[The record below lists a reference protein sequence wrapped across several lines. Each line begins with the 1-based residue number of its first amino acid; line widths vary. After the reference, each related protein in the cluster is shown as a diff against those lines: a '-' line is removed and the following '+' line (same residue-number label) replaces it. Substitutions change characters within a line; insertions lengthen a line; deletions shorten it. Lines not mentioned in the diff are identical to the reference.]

1 MGFDLNRNQ
10 VLLLPLIIWAGL
22 VLLLATVQV
31 ALVNTLALFLFVTL
45 IGFWRCRVTAVRL
58 GDTKLRVLG
67 TLWLIKVGLTLV
79 LLYAGWMP
87 ELDPASS
94 DTWGY
99 DPQRFYRDAYDLIE
113 NGWNP
118 VVNSNYQGIIFYYG
132 AVFYLFGHN
141 PVVPAL
147 INAFVSLLGML
158 FLIRIAYEFK
168 AQRSPRDWTL
178 AYLLLIPEFLWY
190 DVMTSRETLTAVLVL
205 VPTLS
210 LGRYLVGPVKPSLLR
225 TMLVGGACLAMLL
238 AVRTSMAIPVV
249 ASVGMMVLFLQ
260 SSRRFSL
267 ALKVLFMILIIG
279 LLSLGPMVQQITGG
293 SAVDLLETVQRV
305 QSFKD
310 NVASRSEWS
319 ENSVGLLLAP
329 NNVFES
335 FLFLVPR
342 AIMYLVAPLPNISVP
357 ITDLLAGSWA
367 AWQRL
372 FAIPTS
378 LMMIVVLPY
387 ALAGFSLAL
396 KQRKQWPAPLVL
408 HISFWITFL
417 AIAGGNIIIHERYRV
432 MMELLLFAS
441 AWLGYTSCTKK
452 QINRYAVAWYSVL
465 ASAAMFY
472 MIYKTF

>member
-1 MGFDLNRNQ
+1 MNRNQ